1 MQILR
6 RISLYGFWALLVYMP
21 FHIFLAQSLSLTT
34 GGLEVWKVGKDV
46 LLLGLTLF
54 TICLVWQQRR
64 ATKLFMVLVA
74 LALAYGLLHLVL
86 WAANPDIYQTSA
98 MLGTAYNNR
107 LFCFLLLGYGAA
119 LLNPTMFAIR
129 SIFKVVLG
137 VSTVVALLGLLQFVL
152 PKDVLTHLGYGLE
165 RGTRA
170 AFFIDDN
177 ASLPRIMSTLREPN
191 ALGAYLLVPIAMLTA
206 LLLRAKDHRRRLQ
219 LAGLCLLHGAALFLT
234 FSRSAWLAALL
245 VVGLVTWWQYR
256 QQMISFVKN
265 GRLVIVCV
273 LVALG
278 AVGFVARDSQF
289 MQHYVIHSTEEQV
302 VDLDSNDYHKLYT
315 QQAIEDVAEQPL
327 GHGPGTA
334 GLASIRN
341 PAGGQLTENYYLQ
354 IAVEVGVVGLALFVA
369 LSVVIYLQLWQ
380 RRDLIGFVLVASF
393 WGYVLTN
400 MLLHTW
406 SNEAVA
412 AQWWLLAGVALLPAA
427 AKPLTGRLTAAK
439 KRAAS

>member
-6 RISLYGFWALLVYMP
+6 RISYYGFWALLIYMP
-21 FHIFLAQSLSLTT
+21 FHIFLAQSLSLAT

-46 LLLGLTLF
+46 VLFGLTLF

-64 ATKLFMVLVA
+64 STRLFNILVGLTA
-74 LALAYGLLHLVL
+74 IYGLLHLVL
-86 WAANPDIYQTSA
+86 WAANPDIYRESA
-98 MLGTAYNNR
+98 LLGIAYNNR
-107 LFCFLLLGYGAA
+107 LFYFLLLGYGAI
-119 LLNPTMFAIR
+119 LLNSGKFAIR
-129 SIFKVVLG
+129 SVLKVVLG
-137 VSTVVALLGLLQFVL
+137 LSTVVALLGLLQFLL
-152 PKDVLTHLGYGLE
+152 PKDILTHLGYGLD

-177 ASLPRIMSTLREPN
+177 AALPRIMSTLREPN
-191 ALGAYLLVPIAMLTA
+191 ALGAYLLVPIAALTA
-206 LLLRAKDHRRRLQ
+206 LLLKAVDRRRQ
-219 LAGLCLLHGAALFLT
+219 LLFGGLLVVHGLALFLT
-234 FSRSAWLAALL
+234 HSRSAWLATLL
-245 VVGLVTWWQYR
+245 VVSLVACLQYGK
-256 QQMISFVKN
+256 QITLFVKKYW
-265 GRLVIVCV
+265 LVLACV
-273 LVALG
+273 VVALG
-278 AVGFVARDSQF
+278 ATGILLRDSQF
-289 MQHYVIHSTEEQV
+289 VQHYFIHSTEEQV

-315 QQAIEDVAEQPL
+315 KQALEDIVTQPL

-354 IAVEVGVVGLALFVA
+354 IAVEVG
-369 LSVVIYLQLWQ
+369 
-380 RRDLIGFVLVASF
+380 LIGLGVFIVGSVLVYLRVRQRGDLLAVVLLASF

-412 AQWWLLAGVALLPAA
+412 AGWWLLAGLALGALKPDGDQSAA
-427 AKPLTGRLTAAK
+427 TK